1 MNTLHY
7 ITTASHR
14 NLATPRL
21 NSSQPA
27 SYFSTL
33 ITCLVNRGFLAFI
46 AFITIVEKKYSI
58 FKTISST
65 LPSITPL
72 YRKIFPYTAKLAT
85 LTPKKIKHLSLIIK
99 AFLSFQAT
107 KVISVGNKKYNNFSS
122 ELEIVNQCFTTTLIR
137 YYLKITINYQLGV
150 SL

>member
-21 NSSQPA
+21 NSSQLV

-72 YRKIFPYTAKLAT
+72 YRKIFPYTAKLVT

-107 KVISVGNKKYNNFSS
+107 KVISVGNKKYNNFSNK
-122 ELEIVNQCFTTTLIR
+122 LETINQYLAITLIHH
-137 YYLKITINYQLGV
+137 YLETTQKNNH
-150 SL
+150 

>member
-1 MNTLHY
+1 
-7 ITTASHR
+7 
-14 NLATPRL
+14 
-21 NSSQPA
+21 
-27 SYFSTL
+27 
-33 ITCLVNRGFLAFI
+33 
-46 AFITIVEKKYSI
+46 IVEKKYSI

-107 KVISVGNKKYNNFSS
+107 KVSSVGNKKYNNFSN
-122 ELEIVNQCFTTTLIR
+122 ELEAINQYLAITLIR
-137 YYLKITINYQLGV
+137 HYLETTQKNNH
-150 SL
+150 